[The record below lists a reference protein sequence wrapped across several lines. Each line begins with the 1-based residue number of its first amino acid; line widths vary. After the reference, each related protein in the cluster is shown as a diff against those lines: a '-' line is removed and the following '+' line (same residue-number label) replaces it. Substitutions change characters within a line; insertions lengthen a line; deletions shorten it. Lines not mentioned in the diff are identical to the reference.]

1 MLNEDYRLSK
11 IELIIEFSNILVVG
25 ENEELFR

>member
-25 ENEELFR
+25 ENKELFR